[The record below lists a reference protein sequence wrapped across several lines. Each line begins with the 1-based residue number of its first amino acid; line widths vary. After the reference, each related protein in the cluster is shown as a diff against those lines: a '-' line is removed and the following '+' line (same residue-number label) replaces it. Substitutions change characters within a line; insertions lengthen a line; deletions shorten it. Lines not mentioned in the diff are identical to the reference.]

1 MGNLSSCIKGSPED
15 QQKVDSKDW
24 ASEDPFS
31 ITKVKSSLIEIVRR
45 YSVYTKRHM
54 TQPGLWANHRVH
66 LHEVGAYLASPGWTG
81 VSVVPEFIT
90 GQLLRTP

>member
-31 ITKVKSSLIEIVRR
+31 ITKVTPKNTI
-45 YSVYTKRHM
+45 
-54 TQPGLWANHRVH
+54 N
-66 LHEVGAYLASPGWTG
+66 VGAYLASPGWTG